1 MKFNKLVLSCGVI
14 SALTLGVLG
23 NNTYAEEV
31 NKMNDTIH
39 FVEYIPTDIL
49 LTQTIDYSG
58 EAITSFVYSGS
69 ENLSF
74 FMKNNGQNTMG
85 YSVKGPNMEL
95 IVGGYIKPGEQ
106 QINVTNVRNALSPL
120 PIGTYSIY
128 VSNDDG
134 SKGQFQVAV
143 RSMN

>member
-1 MKFNKLVLSCGVI
+1 MKFNKLVLGCGVI

-39 FVEYIPTDIL
+39 FVEHIPTDIL
-49 LTQTIDYSG
+49 LTQTMDYSG

-85 YSVKGPNMEL
+85 YSVKRSKYGANCWWL
-95 IVGGYIKPGEQ
+95 YKTWRT
-106 QINVTNVRNALSPL
+106 TN
-120 PIGTYSIY
+120 
-128 VSNDDG
+128 
-134 SKGQFQVAV
+134 
-143 RSMN
+143 

>member
-1 MKFNKLVLSCGVI
+1 MKLNKLMLSCGVI

-31 NKMNDTIH
+31 HKTNNAFNVIEHAPADL
-39 FVEYIPTDIL
+39 L
-49 LTQTIDYSG
+49 LTQTMDYNG
-58 EAITSFVYSGS
+58 EAVTSFVYNGS
-69 ENLSF
+69 TDLSF
-74 FMKNNGQNTMG
+74 LMKNNGQNTMG
-85 YSVKGPNMEL
+85 YSVKGPNTEL
-95 IVGGYIKPGEQ
+95 IVGGYIQPGEQ

-120 PIGTYSIY
+120 PIGTYKIY

-143 RSMN
+143 RSVN